1 MTLSYDIV
9 INGSLYT
16 SFFALNNA
24 IYEYAQIV
32 ANAKDNNQTQI
43 ILLSNDGN
51 TPNNRSVHVETMIAP
66 PMPNMHDM
74 NGIFDDAEDP
84 DLELSKKFIDITEVL
99 DGKPTQEYLDSL
111 PYIEL

>member
-9 INGSLYT
+9 IDGSLYT

-32 ANAKDNNQTQI
+32 ASARDNNQTQI

-51 TPNNRSVHVETMIAP
+51 TPDKRSVHVETMIAP
-66 PMPNMHDM
+66 PMPDMHDCD
-74 NGIFDDAEDP
+74 GIFEDAEDP
-84 DLELSKKFIDITEVL
+84 DDNLYKDCEDL
-99 DGKPTQEYLDSL
+99 DL
-111 PYIEL
+111 I